1 MKLGLVL
8 EGGASRTY
16 FSCGVLDALLEEQ
29 IIADMVIGTSAGIAN
44 ALSYASGQIG
54 RNIQVAKN
62 YMRDHRYMG
71 IRHLLNP
78 KNRSIY
84 NLEFVFETI
93 PQTCVPFDFAAFSQ
107 FKGDVVATVTNLNS
121 GLTEYLP
128 VPKNGRQELV
138 LMASCALPLLFPV
151 IEIDGQPYMDG
162 GITTPVPVEEAIRAG
177 CDKTIV
183 ILTRERG
190 YQKQPENLMLL
201 AARFYKQYPE
211 FAKALQ
217 NRAQTY
223 NDNMRRVFELE
234 AAGKAF
240 IIAPESMADIKR
252 TESDPDKLERLYQD
266 GYHRLKNHLPAL
278 KAYLGS

>member
-93 PQTCVPFDFAAFSQ
+93 PQSCVPFDFDAFAQ
-107 FKGDVVATVTNLNS
+107 FKGDVLATVTNLQT
-121 GLTEYLP
+121 GQTEFLP
-128 VPKNGRQELV
+128 VPKQGRQDLV

-162 GITTPVPVEEAIRAG
+162 GITTPVPIDAALQAG

-190 YQKQPENLMLL
+190 YQKQPENLMRL
-201 AARFYKQYPE
+201 AARFYSQYPA

-223 NDNMRRVFELE
+223 NDNMGRVFELE
-234 AAGKAF
+234 ADGKAF
-240 IIAPESMADIKR
+240 IIAPESMAEIKR
-252 TESDPDKLERLYQD
+252 TESDPDKLDKLYQE
-266 GYHRLKNHLPAL
+266 GYQLLKDNLKAL
-278 KAYLGS
+278 KAYLES